1 MKKPVMFLQ
10 HGLLCSSSNWVIN
23 LPTQSLGFLLADEM
37 RLRRDFYSK
46 HPDQLPEL
54 ASDRGEVTD
63 QCMFSSDETICL
75 SLEYYSGNIEEL
87 KQEEKEEVREDAGKS
102 TKRFLR
108 CPAAVTVGLLKRL
121 IRGKYGLDSD
131 HSVDVL
137 YGDSVLC
144 DEYSLVDLAYIYN
157 WRRKGP
163 MKLGYRIYQRAI
175 RNIPLVNGTKVIKEE
190 VKQEEDSV
198 IHFCHTHCSLHYNFS
213 NQIGSIDH

>member
-1 MKKPVMFLQ
+1 MKHQTLAYADP
-10 HGLLCSSSNWVIN
+10 
-23 LPTQSLGFLLADEM
+23 LGFLLADEM

-175 RNIPLVNGTKVIKEE
+175 RNIPLVNGTKVVKEE
-190 VKQEEDSV
+190 VKREEDV
-198 IHFCHTHCSLHYNFS
+198 THFIHFFFVPFC
-213 NQIGSIDH
+213 

>member
-1 MKKPVMFLQ
+1 M
-10 HGLLCSSSNWVIN
+10 
-23 LPTQSLGFLLADEM
+23 
-37 RLRRDFYSK
+37 RRDYYSK
-46 HPDQLPEL
+46 HPDQVPEL
-54 ASDRGEVTD
+54 ASDRGEVAD
-63 QCMFSSDETICL
+63 QCIYSSDETICL
-75 SLEYYSGNIEEL
+75 SLEYYSGSVEEL
-87 KQEEKEEVREDAGKS
+87 KQEEKEEAGKGS
-102 TKRFLR
+102 RRFLR

-131 HSVDVL
+131 HSVDIL
-137 YGDSVLC
+137 HGDSVLS